1 MTYITFDIFKKM
13 CLYGKIHD
21 EYEYRELY
29 KRKIVPTNLIP
40 KDPSMYYKPKP
51 ERILKIRNMNKLF
64 EKKYGR
70 KYTGSD
76 KDRKLRHKVYEELP
90 DVKARRAKRSQEPE
104 YKASQKISAKKY
116 RSTPEYKARMRM
128 REQLPKVKARRR
140 VSRNKPETKAKENHV
155 VQHLNTR
162 RKQKHVV
169 QHLNILHIKKHTDKD
184 LNTNPNKT
192 HIRINVGVKIIN
204 KIDPKRFLYLLIFR
218 DEY

>member
-1 MTYITFDIFKKM
+1 M
-13 CLYGKIHD
+13 CRYGKIHD

-90 DVKARRAKRSQEPE
+90 DVKARRAKRSQESE

-116 RSTPEYKARMRM
+116 RSTPEYKARVRV
-128 REQLPKVKARRR
+128 REQLPKVIARRK
-140 VSRNKPETKAKENHV
+140 VLRNKPETKAKAKARRSTPEFKAKRKARRSTPEYIAYQKAYRQRPEYKSKQNAYQNKRRRENH
-155 VQHLNTR
+155 
-162 RKQKHVV
+162 KQ
-169 QHLNILHIKKHTDKD
+169 N
-184 LNTNPNKT
+184 
-192 HIRINVGVKIIN
+192 
-204 KIDPKRFLYLLIFR
+204 
-218 DEY
+218 

>member
-40 KDPSMYYKPKP
+40 KDPSMYYRPKP

-116 RSTPEYKARMRM
+116 RSTPEYKARVRM
-128 REQLPKVKARRR
+128 REQLPKVIARRK
-140 VSRNKPETKAKENHV
+140 VLRNKTETKAKANSRRSTPEYKAKAKARRSTPEYIAYQKAYRQRPEYKSKQNAYQNKRRRENH
-155 VQHLNTR
+155 
-162 RKQKHVV
+162 KQ
-169 QHLNILHIKKHTDKD
+169 N
-184 LNTNPNKT
+184 
-192 HIRINVGVKIIN
+192 
-204 KIDPKRFLYLLIFR
+204 
-218 DEY
+218 

>member
-1 MTYITFDIFKKM
+1 M

-116 RSTPEYKARMRM
+116 RSTPEYKA
-128 REQLPKVKARRR
+128 KAKARR
-140 VSRNKPETKAKENHV
+140 STPEYIAYQKAYRQRPEVKAKQRACYH
-155 VQHLNTR
+155 R
-162 RKQKHVV
+162 QK
-169 QHLNILHIKKHTDKD
+169 K
-184 LNTNPNKT
+184 
-192 HIRINVGVKIIN
+192 
-204 KIDPKRFLYLLIFR
+204 
-218 DEY
+218 

>member
-116 RSTPEYKARMRM
+116 RSTPEYKARVRV
-128 REQLPKVKARRR
+128 REQLPKVIARRK
-140 VSRNKPETKAKENHV
+140 VLRNKPETKAKAKARRSTPEYKAKAKARRSTPEYIAYQKAYRQRPEYKSKQNAYQNKRRRENH
-155 VQHLNTR
+155 
-162 RKQKHVV
+162 KQ
-169 QHLNILHIKKHTDKD
+169 N
-184 LNTNPNKT
+184 
-192 HIRINVGVKIIN
+192 
-204 KIDPKRFLYLLIFR
+204 
-218 DEY
+218 

>member
-40 KDPSMYYKPKP
+40 KDPSMYYRPKP

-104 YKASQKISAKKY
+104 YKA
-116 RSTPEYKARMRM
+116 RVRM
-128 REQLPKVKARRR
+128 REQLPKVIARRK
-140 VSRNKPETKAKENHV
+140 VLRNKPETKAKAKARRSTPEYIAYQKAYRQRPEYKSKQNAYQNKRRRENH
-155 VQHLNTR
+155 
-162 RKQKHVV
+162 KQ
-169 QHLNILHIKKHTDKD
+169 N
-184 LNTNPNKT
+184 
-192 HIRINVGVKIIN
+192 
-204 KIDPKRFLYLLIFR
+204 
-218 DEY
+218 

>member
-116 RSTPEYKARMRM
+116 RSTPEYKA
-128 REQLPKVKARRR
+128 KAKARRSTPEYIAYQKAYR
-140 VSRNKPETKAKENHV
+140 QRPEYKSKQNAYQNKRRRENH
-155 VQHLNTR
+155 
-162 RKQKHVV
+162 KQ
-169 QHLNILHIKKHTDKD
+169 N
-184 LNTNPNKT
+184 
-192 HIRINVGVKIIN
+192 
-204 KIDPKRFLYLLIFR
+204 
-218 DEY
+218 